1 MEKNIKE
8 TNMALMLFRTIDNIL
23 KQGKPVKA
31 GTWQADDTFKDYEMK
46 VQFNVT
52 LELEMLPTKEEL
64 EKATSC
70 SMPWSEVHFQERIE
84 GRPLNPGESYKIW
97 PYNTFKPGNDPY
109 MTGELFS
116 HTYMERFWPRL
127 AGKFTDKELK
137 DPNYMGELYEE
148 NMGTHN
154 RLGDLNDVIKMLKD
168 NPETRQAYLP
178 IFFPEDT
185 GAVHGER
192 VPCTLGYFFWL
203 HDGKLHCNY
212 IIRSC
217 DVFRHF
223 RNDVYLTGRLQQH
236 VANKIGAEIGT
247 MTMFIF
253 NLHFFENDRYNITKR
268 EDKICQE
275 LAEKS

>member
-1 MEKNIKE
+1 MKQNIKE
-8 TNMALMLFRTIDNIL
+8 TNMALMLHRTIDNIL
-23 KQGKPVKA
+23 NKGISVKA

-46 VQFNVT
+46 VQYNLT
-52 LELEMLPTKEEL
+52 LELEMVKTSSEL
-64 EKATSC
+64 ATATSC
-70 SMPWSEVHFQERIE
+70 DLKWCETHFQERI
-84 GRPLNPGESYKIW
+84 GNVPLNPGDSYKIW
-97 PYNTFKPGNDPY
+97 PYNSFKPGDDPY
-109 MTGELFS
+109 MKGAIFS
-116 HTYMERFWPRL
+116 HTYMERFWPKY
-127 AGKFTDKELK
+127 AGMFTD
-137 DPNYMGELYEE
+137 EE
-148 NMGTHN
+148 YKNGLDHPININQGIHTPYGD
-154 RLGDLNDVIKMLKD
+154 LGDVIEMLKN

-192 VPCTLGYFFWL
+192 VPCTLGYYFWL
-203 HDGKLHCNY
+203 QGGILHCNY